1 MFDEGDR
8 PRVLVCED
16 HALFRRAVVTT
27 LEDAD
32 FDVVAEATTG
42 AEAIARARDHA
53 PDLVLMDLRMPD
65 GSGAE
70 ATAAITAARPWTRVL
85 VLTVSDDL
93 DEIIDAIRAGA
104 IGHLRKEEAMRVLPE
119 VARDVIDGGVH
130 IGPALARRV
139 RHELGR
145 LTDPFAALGGQ
156 TWKPT
161 DRQLRLVGE
170 ISEGSDPT
178 TAAEVAGVPA
188 WAASTELRGALEG
201 LHRSVRIAAR
211 P

>member
-1 MFDEGDR
+1 MFDADHH

-16 HALFRRAVVTT
+16 HALFRRAVVTS

-42 AEAIARARDHA
+42 AEAIERARDHA

-65 GSGAE
+65 GNGDH
-70 ATAAITAARPWTRVL
+70 ATAAITAARPWSRVL

-93 DEIIDAIRAGA
+93 DEIIGAIRCGA
-104 IGHLRKEEAMRVLPE
+104 SGHLRKEEAMHVLPE
-119 VARDVIDGGVH
+119 VAHEIINGGVH
-130 IGPALARRV
+130 IGPSLARRV

-145 LTDPFAALGGQ
+145 LTDPFAALGGNR
-156 TWKPT
+156 WKPT

-170 ISEGSDPT
+170 LAEGADLA
-178 TAAEVAGVPA
+178 TAAATAGIPD
-188 WAASTELRGALEG
+188 WAARVELRGALEG
-201 LHRSVRIAAR
+201 LHRSVRNASEV
-211 P
+211 